1 MTDIAASHRRPLA
14 GAFAPAAAPVVAYL
28 PDPRA
33 DGRRRRVEFS
43 PARILIERS
52 VCGVAMRL
60 NLAPSAYRGVALG
73 VVVED
78 GLPAYEVSLVHADP
92 ELSARLALADRESD
106 ALAALAGWAAWF
118 ALPQLVEGTD
128 GVLAPLA
135 GPDHER
141 PARRRVDLAQRRRPR
156 FLRRRKPGDLARMA
170 CRRHGEREIVSY
182 E

>member
-1 MTDIAASHRRPLA
+1 MTDLAETRRPLA
-14 GAFAPAAAPVVAYL
+14 GRLAPQGESVVALL
-28 PDPRA
+28 PDARA

-52 VCGVAMRL
+52 VAGVAMRL

-78 GLPAYEVSLVHADP
+78 GLPAYEVALVHADP

-106 ALAALAGWAAWF
+106 ALAALRLWADWF
-118 ALPQLVEGTD
+118 ALPRLIEGID
-128 GVLAPLA
+128 GVLIEMETPQR
-135 GPDHER
+135 PR
-141 PARRRVDLAQRRRPR
+141 PARRRVDLARRRRPR
-156 FLRRRKPGDLARMA
+156 FLVRRKPGAPARMA
-170 CRRHGEREIVSY
+170 RVHAGEREIVCY